1 MTDQELRIKIA
12 SILQSRAFENA
23 PLKDVELGYIT
34 ALDIA
39 DALIAAGLSFDK
51 TKAILAERANS
62 KMLIQKA
69 QYYDQMKHRAE
80 VWKQAAKDM
89 INTDIC
95 FGCHARATGICFK
108 QNPNPETDEC
118 MNAIYK
124 QAELESENASL
135 RERLD
140 KAVEL
145 TEPHWELCP
154 YSGMYIVY
162 YKAIVPK
169 SEAYDDRAAAESR
182 LAELKG
188 EKK

>member
-1 MTDQELRIKIA
+1 MTDEEREDLNTFRHELVKQARWWKWTISELR
-12 SILQSRAFENA
+12 
-23 PLKDVELGYIT
+23 
-34 ALDIA
+34 
-39 DALIAAGLSFDK
+39 
-51 TKAILAERANS
+51 
-62 KMLIQKA
+62 
-69 QYYDQMKHRAE
+69 
-80 VWKQAAKDM
+80 
-89 INTDIC
+89 
-95 FGCHARATGICFK
+95 AR
-108 QNPNPETDEC
+108 
-118 MNAIYK
+118 
-124 QAELESENASL
+124 LE
-135 RERLD
+135 